1 MGWAKVNVVYQLII
15 TGLVIYGA
23 LVGGLFLVQRQLM
36 YFPDTRTPEPA
47 RAGVPEMREVT
58 LTTEDGLRL
67 MAWYRPAQTPDGPV
81 IVFFHGNAG
90 NIGNRGAKIRP
101 FIVAGF
107 GVMLLS
113 YRGYGGNPG
122 SPTEEGLNRDGRAAL
137 EFLSNNGVPSRRA
150 VLYGESLGSGVA
162 VEMATERPVGG
173 VVLEAPFTSVA
184 DVAASQ
190 FFFVP
195 ARYLVRDRFDSLSK
209 IDAIGAPLLILHG
222 ERDRTIPVRYGRRL
236 FAAARQPKKSLF
248 YPRAGHNDLFDFG
261 AGADVVA
268 FVRGLFPG

>member
-1 MGWAKVNVVYQLII
+1 MGWAKVNAVYQLII
-15 TGLVIYGA
+15 TGLVVYGA
-23 LVGGLFLVQRQLM
+23 LVVGLFLVQRQLM
-36 YFPDTRTPEPA
+36 YFPDSRTPEPA

-90 NIGNRGAKIRP
+90 NIGDRGAKIRP
-101 FIVAGF
+101 FIDAGF
-107 GVMLLS
+107 GVMLVS
-113 YRGYGGNPG
+113 SRGYGGNPG
-122 SPTEEGLNRDGRAAL
+122 SPTEEGLNRDGRAAM
-137 EFLSNNGVPSRRA
+137 EFLSNNGVPSRGV

-222 ERDRTIPVRYGRRL
+222 ERDRVISVRYGRRL
-236 FAAARQPKKSLF
+236 FAAARQPKTSLF
-248 YPRAGHNDLFDFG
+248 YPGGGHNDLYNFG

-268 FVRGLFPG
+268 FVRGIFPG

>member
-1 MGWAKVNVVYQLII
+1 MYQLII

-47 RAGVPEMREVT
+47 RAGVPEMREVA

-248 YPRAGHNDLFDFG
+248 YPR
-261 AGADVVA
+261 
-268 FVRGLFPG
+268 